1 MAATYKKRKRIR
13 RLAKAGITRSCRR
26 RLYIEVNELGRP
38 VSYIRPP
45 TAHEDEVMINIE
57 PFMLRDARYGLYDLG
72 NGDGMLADIEEP
84 ENYCRMTGTLMELV
98 RVGVPIHR
106 FPPEPWSAKPEPE
119 SDKPSIYTSK
129 TRLFYVGI
137 ALGALLLIVE
147 LIR

>member
-45 TAHEDEVMINIE
+45 TA
-57 PFMLRDARYGLYDLG
+57 
-72 NGDGMLADIEEP
+72 
-84 ENYCRMTGTLMELV
+84 LMELV